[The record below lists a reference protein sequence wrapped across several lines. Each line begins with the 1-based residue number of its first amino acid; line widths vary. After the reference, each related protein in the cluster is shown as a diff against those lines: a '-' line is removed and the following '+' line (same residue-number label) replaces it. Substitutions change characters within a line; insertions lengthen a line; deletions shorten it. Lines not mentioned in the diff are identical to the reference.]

1 MQSDRYFNRYIND
14 FAEDLGGTVP
24 MLPTQSPAP
33 LSTEDTDFDLSHV
46 TDTVPQ
52 TVPTVAKTPVR
63 EPEDSNDSVP
73 ARTMEPH
80 KSQVNAIPG
89 TANGNLRV
97 VTLSLPREALE
108 ALDRATRETQ
118 LARGQVV
125 MIALREQY
133 REIVS
138 QFAVPSVQDEDP
150 FGPPRVIRRR
160 KRLDEP
166 RSVPLYLTE
175 SEALGLSRLKDSV
188 TLSMSGIVTE
198 AILRHYGRAR

>member
-1 MQSDRYFNRYIND
+1 MQSDRYFNRHIND
-14 FAEDLGGTVP
+14 FAEDFGGTVP
-24 MLPTQSPAP
+24 MLPPQSPAP
-33 LSTEDTDFDLSHV
+33 LSTEDTGLSHV

-52 TVPTVAKTPVR
+52 TVPTVAKTSVR
-63 EPEDSNDSVP
+63 QPEGSNDSAP

-97 VTLSLPREALE
+97 VTLSLPREARE
-108 ALDRATRETQ
+108 VLDRATRETQ

-125 MIALREQY
+125 MIAVREQY
-133 REIVS
+133 REILS

-160 KRLDEP
+160 KHLDEP
-166 RSVPLYLTE
+166 RSVPLYLTD